1 MAYTSGRSSTY
12 IKDLNL
18 YFHILQQRT
27 LIFQTQKTVKD
38 GKFSINFSETCSK
51 TAKKIE
57 TSINQ
62 EESLESHIQE
72 TSLQNNNPKNVFLKQ
87 INKSTNYQAGQNQSN
102 PFHPSQQQPE
112 KKKNQFYNLRTICR
126 LKYNL
131 IYKQITTHHRKKI
144 P

>member
-62 EESLESHIQE
+62 EESLESHIQQ
-72 TSLQNNNPKNVFLKQ
+72 TSLQNNNPKNVFLK
-87 INKSTNYQAGQNQSN
+87 
-102 PFHPSQQQPE
+102 
-112 KKKNQFYNLRTICR
+112 
-126 LKYNL
+126 
-131 IYKQITTHHRKKI
+131 
-144 P
+144 